1 MTMQSGWFVRTWNQ
15 STHPPRRLY
24 MSLPKFDYV
33 AAHSIEEAGNLAAE
47 AGDKCVVMA
56 GGTDLIVLMKDRLLK
71 PGYILDIKR
80 IPGMDRLEYFPNEGL
95 KIGALTKLRTIET
108 SQIVQKKF
116 KAVAD
121 AVHYVASTQIR
132 AKGTMVGNIC
142 NASPSAD
149 TAPILLVLNASVK
162 TFRISPDNGRTIHIG
177 EFFKGV
183 GKTALTAGEIVTEIN
198 IPDLGAGEC
207 AAYIKHAVR
216 KAMDLAIVGVA
227 AWLKMNGNK
236 CVDCRIALGAVAP
249 TPIRT
254 ARAEKILIGQKLTD
268 ELIEQAGIA
277 ASEDCSPISD
287 VRASAEYRKDMIRVF
302 TKRSIKKA
310 LETNK
315 A

>member
-1 MTMQSGWFVRTWNQ
+1 MA
-15 STHPPRRLY
+15 
-24 MSLPKFDYV
+24 LPTFEYV
-33 AAHSIEEAGNLAAE
+33 AAHSIEEAGSLAAE
-47 AGDKCVVMA
+47 LGDKCVVMA
-56 GGTDLIVLMKDRLLK
+56 GGTDIIAAMKDRLLK
-71 PGYILDIKR
+71 PEHILDIKR
-80 IPGMDRLEYFPNEGL
+80 IPGMDQLGYVPGEGL
-95 KIGALTKLRTIET
+95 KIGALTTLRTIET

-116 KAVAD
+116 SAVAD
-121 AVHYVASTQIR
+121 AAHYVASTQIR
-132 AKGTMVGNIC
+132 ARGTMAGNIC

-149 TAPILLVLNASVK
+149 TAPILIVLNAAVK
-162 TFRISPDNGRTIHIG
+162 TFRISPDKGRTIPIG

-183 GKTALTAGEIVTEIN
+183 GETVLTPGEIVTEID
-198 IPDLGAGEC
+198 IPDLGARES

-227 AWLKMNGNK
+227 AWLKMDGST
-236 CVDCRIALGAVAP
+236 CVDCRIALGAVAT

-254 ARAEKILIGQKLTD
+254 TRAEKVLIGQKLTD
-268 ELIEQAGIA
+268 ELMEQAGVA